1 MPASR
6 AKRPF
11 AGAAADAS
19 QRQITSFFSSAAV
32 LPSQQPSGLAASVR
46 LPPSVQADLL
56 SVGMR
61 VRKSVPEGY
70 KTASSSFKLWS
81 DDGDG
86 GAGTTPQASSHHTQ
100 THILK
105 DASAGSSRELL
116 PFCGINRVGGLAFQ
130 DDPSYLAPPEAL
142 PSLTL
147 SQETINDDEDEDD
160 DDDDDDKI
168 LNPPGA
174 RKRSLPE
181 DEDDVWSLPGQ
192 AYTPGWS
199 SANARVKATPR
210 HRAAAKGAGPAE
222 DVGQENM
229 VVDGDFSDADFLVYG
244 GAEQE
249 MDLSR

>member
-19 QRQITSFFSSAAV
+19 QRQITSFFSSSSSTSDAGA
-32 LPSQQPSGLAASVR
+32 QQSSSVAPSVR

-70 KTASSSFKLWS
+70 KTASSSSFKLWS

-86 GAGTTPQASSHHTQ
+86 GKSSGVASRHEHGHARTLAHANADSR
-100 THILK
+100 
-105 DASAGSSRELL
+105 RELL

-130 DDPSYLAPPEAL
+130 DDPSYLAPETL
-142 PSLTL
+142 PGLTL
-147 SQETINDDEDEDD
+147 SQETIDEDD
-160 DDDDDDKI
+160 DDEDDSDKI
-168 LNPPGA
+168 LKPP

-181 DEDDVWSLPGQ
+181 DEEEDEWSLPGQ

-210 HRAAAKGAGPAE
+210 HRAAAKRAGGEAE

-229 VVDGDFSDADFLVYG
+229 MVDGDFGDADFLVYV

>member
-19 QRQITSFFSSAAV
+19 QRQITSFFTAAADVSTQSS
-32 LPSQQPSGLAASVR
+32 SLAAVR
-46 LPPSVQADLL
+46 LPASVQADLL

-86 GAGTTPQASSHHTQ
+86 AGLASSTHTH
-100 THILK
+100 TVPN
-105 DASAGSSRELL
+105 ANANANSRRELL

-130 DDPSYLAPPEAL
+130 DDTSIITADTI

-147 SQETINDDEDEDD
+147 SQETIDDEDD
-160 DDDDDDKI
+160 DEKI
-168 LNPPGA
+168 LKPSPT
-174 RKRSLPE
+174 RKRSLPD
-181 DEDDVWSLPGQ
+181 DEDDEWSFPGQ
-192 AYTPGWS
+192 AYAPGWS

-210 HRAAAKGAGPAE
+210 PRFAKGAGPAE

-229 VVDGDFSDADFLVYG
+229 VLDGDFGDADFLVY